1 MEVLS
6 IKNLHK
12 RFGKKLQYAVNNASL
27 TVNKGELL
35 ALVGESGSG
44 KTTLLRLV
52 AGFEEAD
59 SGQIQINGDKVVDDN
74 FSMKPEKRKIG
85 MVFQDYALF
94 PHLTVAENI
103 KFGLSKSQFPNLN
116 DRVREV
122 TDMVGLSSYENRYP
136 HHLSGGQQQRVALA
150 RALAPNPGLILLD
163 EPFSNLDA
171 VLKDQVREEVRSII
185 KKAGATALFVTH
197 DMRDALSSAD
207 RIAILKDG
215 KIQQVGTPREL
226 YETPKNLYVASFF
239 GKINAMN
246 ATAENGTYKL
256 KAGEIK
262 GAKTD
267 KKGQILIA
275 IRPENIEILTEEQ
288 EGTFPAKVV
297 LAQYFGDH
305 QQVHADIGAET
316 HVVIHA
322 HEKILFD
329 KEDNIFL
336 RFNPSKIHVLDTCWY
351 PGLVS

>member
-6 IKNLHK
+6 IKNLSK
-12 RFGKKLQYAVNNASL
+12 KFGKKLQYAVHNANLSL
-27 TVNKGELL
+27 EKGELM

-44 KTTLLRLV
+44 KTTLLRLI

-59 SGQIQINGDKVVDDN
+59 TGEISINGDKVVDDHLN
-74 FSMKPEKRKIG
+74 MKPEKRKIG

-94 PHLTVAENI
+94 PHFTVSENI
-103 KFGLSKSQFPNLN
+103 AFGLSKKQFPNKKE
-116 DRVREV
+116 RISEV
-122 TDMVGLSSYENRYP
+122 LEMVGLKSFANRYP
-136 HHLSGGQQQRVALA
+136 QNLSGGQQQRVALA
-150 RALAPNPGLILLD
+150 RALAPQPGVILLD

-171 VLKDQVREEVRSII
+171 VLKDQVREEVRNII

-226 YETPKNLYVASFF
+226 YEKPRNLYVANFF

-246 ATAENGTYKL
+246 ATAADGSYKL
-256 KAGEIK
+256 KSGTIHAVNPPKNGEL
-262 GAKTD
+262 
-267 KKGQILIA
+267 LIA
-275 IRPENIEILTEEQ
+275 IRPENIDISLKPSTDSFE
-288 EGTFPAKVV
+288 AKVV

-305 QQVHADIGAET
+305 QQVHADIGAEA
-316 HVVIHA
+316 HIVIHA
-322 HEKILFD
+322 HEKILFHKGD
-329 KEDNIFL
+329 TIYL
-336 RFNPSKIHVLDTCWY
+336 TFNAEKIHVLDTCWY

>member
-6 IKNLHK
+6 IKNLSK
-12 RFGKKLQYAVNNASL
+12 KFGKKLKYAVNDANLS
-27 TVNKGELL
+27 VERGELL

-44 KTTLLRLV
+44 KTTLLRLI

-59 SGQIQINGDKVVDDN
+59 KGSISINGVTVTEDN

-103 KFGLSKSQFPNLN
+103 KFGLTKECCDDKKARTKEIL
-116 DRVREV
+116 
-122 TDMVGLSSYENRYP
+122 DMVGLNGFEDRYP
-136 HHLSGGQQQRVALA
+136 HILSGGQQQRVALA
-150 RALAPNPGLILLD
+150 RALAPKPGVILLD

-171 VLKDQVREEVRSII
+171 VLKDQVREEVRNII

-226 YETPKNLYVASFF
+226 YDKPVNLYVANFF

-246 ATAENGTYKL
+246 ATAEEGVYKL
-256 KAGEIK
+256 KSGEIK
-262 GAKTD
+262 GINTTA
-267 KKGQILIA
+267 KGQLLIA
-275 IRPENIEILTEEQ
+275 IRPENVEILTRKEENSL
-288 EGTFPAKVV
+288 EAKVL

-305 QQVHADIGAET
+305 QQVHADIGT
-316 HVVIHA
+316 DSHIVIHA
-322 HEKILFD
+322 HEKILFHKGD
-329 KEDNIFL
+329 TIYL
-336 RFNPSKIHVLDTCWY
+336 RFNPDKIHVLDTCWY
-351 PGLVS
+351 PGLAK

>member
-6 IKNLHK
+6 IKNLSK
-12 RFGKKLQYAVNNASL
+12 KYGKKLQYAVNNANLSIE
-27 TVNKGELL
+27 KGELM

-44 KTTLLRLV
+44 KTTLLRLI

-59 SGQIQINGDKVVDDN
+59 QGEISINNVTIVSDN
-74 FSMKPEKRKIG
+74 LHVKPEKRKIG

-94 PHLTVAENI
+94 PHFTVAENI
-103 KFGLSKSQFPNLN
+103 AFGLSAKQFPNKAE
-116 DRVREV
+116 RISEV
-122 TDMVGLSSYENRYP
+122 MEMVGLKSFANRYP
-136 HHLSGGQQQRVALA
+136 QNLSGGQQQRVALA
-150 RALAPNPGLILLD
+150 RALAPKPGVILLD

-171 VLKDQVREEVRSII
+171 VLKDQVREEVRNII

-215 KIQQVGTPREL
+215 KIQQIGTPRDL
-226 YETPKNLYVASFF
+226 YEQPKNLYVANFF

-246 ATAENGTYKL
+246 ATATENAYKL
-256 KAGEIK
+256 KSGSIPIQNNKRLGEL
-262 GAKTD
+262 
-267 KKGQILIA
+267 LIA
-275 IRPENIEILTEEQ
+275 IRPENIDIELTPSENSFE
-288 EGTFPAKVV
+288 AKVV

-316 HVVIHA
+316 HIVIHA
-322 HEKILFD
+322 HEKVLFHKDD
-329 KEDNIFL
+329 KIFL
-336 RFNPSKIHVLDTCWY
+336 TFNPEKIHVLDTCWY

>member
-6 IKNLHK
+6 IKHLSK
-12 RFGKKLQYAVNNASL
+12 KFGKKLKYAVNNADL
-27 TVNKGELL
+27 TVERGELL

-59 SGQIQINGDKVVDDN
+59 KGIISINGITVVKDN

-103 KFGLSKSQFPNLN
+103 EFGLNK
-116 DRVREV
+116 DCCDDKKARVKEILE
-122 TDMVGLSSYENRYP
+122 MVGLSGFENKYP
-136 HHLSGGQQQRVALA
+136 HILSGGQQQRVALA
-150 RALAPNPGLILLD
+150 RALAPKPGVILLD

-171 VLKDQVREEVRSII
+171 VLKDQVREEVRNII

-226 YETPKNLYVASFF
+226 YDKPVNLYVANFF

-246 ATAENGTYKL
+246 AIANKGVYQL
-256 KAGEIK
+256 KSGEIK
-262 GAKTD
+262 GVNSSEN
-267 KKGQILIA
+267 GQLLIA
-275 IRPENIEILTEEQ
+275 IRPENVEILTHKEENSL
-288 EGTFPAKVV
+288 EAKVL

-305 QQVHADIGAET
+305 QQVHADIGTES
-316 HVVIHA
+316 HIVIHA
-322 HEKILFD
+322 HEKILFQKGD
-329 KEDNIFL
+329 IIYL
-336 RFNPSKIHVLDTCWY
+336 RFNPEKIHVLDTCWY
-351 PGLVS
+351 PGLAK

>member
-6 IKNLHK
+6 IKNLSK
-12 RFGKKLQYAVNNASL
+12 KFGKKLKYAVNDADLS
-27 TVNKGELL
+27 VEKGELM

-59 SGQIQINGDKVVDDN
+59 KGEICINGDTVVKDN

-94 PHLTVAENI
+94 PHLTVGENI
-103 KFGLSKSQFPNLN
+103 AFGLSKDNFP
-116 DRVREV
+116 DKKARVKEIL
-122 TDMVGLSSYENRYP
+122 DMVGLNGFENRYP
-136 HHLSGGQQQRVALA
+136 HILSGGQQQRVALA
-150 RALAPNPGLILLD
+150 RALAPKPGVILLD

-226 YETPKNLYVASFF
+226 YDRPANLYVANFF

-246 ATAENGTYKL
+246 AMAKDGVYKL
-256 KAGEIK
+256 KSGEIK
-262 GAKTD
+262 GATAQED
-267 KKGQILIA
+267 GQLLIA
-275 IRPENIEILTEEQ
+275 IRPENVEILTHKKEDCFE
-288 EGTFPAKVV
+288 AKVL

-305 QQVHADIGAET
+305 QQVHATIGSESNI
-316 HVVIHA
+316 VIHA
-322 HEKILFD
+322 HEKILFHKGD
-329 KEDNIFL
+329 TIYL
-336 RFNPSKIHVLDTCWY
+336 RFNPDKIHVLDTCWY
-351 PGLVS
+351 PGLAK

>member
-6 IKNLHK
+6 IKNLSK
-12 RFGKKLQYAVNNASL
+12 RFGQKLQYAVNSANL
-27 TVNKGELL
+27 TVEKGELL

-44 KTTLLRLV
+44 KTTLLRLI

-59 SGQIQINGDKVVDDN
+59 NGQIIINGEKVVDDN
-74 FSMKPEKRKIG
+74 FSIKPEKRKIG

-94 PHLTVAENI
+94 PHLTVSENI
-103 KFGLSKSQFPNLN
+103 EFGLSKNIFK
-116 DRVREV
+116 DKKARVQEV
-122 TDMVGLSSYENRYP
+122 MQMVGLRSYANRYP
-136 HHLSGGQQQRVALA
+136 FHLSGGQQQRVALA

-171 VLKDQVREEVRSII
+171 VLKDQVREEVRNII

-246 ATAENGTYKL
+246 AMAENGGYHL
-256 KAGEIK
+256 KAGAIA
-262 GAKTD
+262 GTKTE
-267 KKGQILIA
+267 KSGQALIA
-275 IRPENIEILTEEQ
+275 IRPENIEILTQ
-288 EGTFPAKVV
+288 PKEGTFPAKVV

-322 HEKILFD
+322 HEKILFQRGD
-329 KEDNIFL
+329 DIFL
-336 RFNPSKIHVLDTCWY
+336 RFNPDKIHVLDTCWY

>member
-6 IKNLHK
+6 IKNLSK
-12 RFGKKLQYAVNNASL
+12 KFNKKLQFALHNASFSL
-27 TVNKGELL
+27 QKGELM

-59 SGQIQINGDKVVDDN
+59 TGTIDINGITVVN
-74 FSMKPEKRKIG
+74 EALNLKPEKRKIG

-94 PHLTVAENI
+94 PHFTVAENI
-103 KFGLSKSQFPNLN
+103 AFGLSKKQFPNKKE
-116 DRVREV
+116 RISEV
-122 TDMVGLSSYENRYP
+122 LEMVGLKSFADRYP
-136 HHLSGGQQQRVALA
+136 QNLSGGQQQRVALA
-150 RALAPNPGLILLD
+150 RALAPKPGVILLD

-171 VLKDQVREEVRSII
+171 VLKDQVREEVRNII

-215 KIQQVGTPREL
+215 RIQQVGTPREL
-226 YETPKNLYVASFF
+226 YERPKNLYVANFF

-246 ATAENGTYKL
+246 ATATAESYQLKSGTISAVNPAKNG
-256 KAGEIK
+256 
-262 GAKTD
+262 
-267 KKGQILIA
+267 QVLIA
-275 IRPENIEILTEEQ
+275 IRPENIDISLVPTPT
-288 EGTFPAKVV
+288 TFKAEVV

-305 QQVHADIGAET
+305 QQVHANIGAEA
-316 HVVIHA
+316 HIVIHA
-322 HEKILFD
+322 HEKVLFHKGD
-329 KEDNIFL
+329 TIYL
-336 RFNPSKIHVLDTCWY
+336 TFNAEKIHLLDTCWY